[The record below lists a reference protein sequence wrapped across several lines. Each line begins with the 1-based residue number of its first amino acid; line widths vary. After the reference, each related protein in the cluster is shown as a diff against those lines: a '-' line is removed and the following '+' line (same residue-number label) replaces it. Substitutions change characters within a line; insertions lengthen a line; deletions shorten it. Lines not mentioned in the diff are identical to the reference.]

1 MYNFRTDLAS
11 ERRDIYQK
19 ANNLSN
25 EIEGIESTKEEINEN
40 IKVERVKII
49 NENGEKAIGKPVGN
63 YITIDV
69 KKLKIAQE
77 EEIQKAAETL
87 SNELK
92 KIIDAHIDKQGEIL
106 VVGLGNIYVTPDSL
120 GPKVINEIEVTRHII
135 NYLPQYVEEGTR
147 MVSAISPGVLGTT
160 GIETVEILKGI
171 VDNINPKLVIVID
184 ALASRSI
191 ERISSTVQISDTGI
205 VPGAGVGNTRSEI
218 SQKTLGIPVVAIGI
232 PTVVETAVLV
242 NDSLDLLIQKLQDE
256 AKSNDY
262 LNKLKEEDNYEEIKQ
277 ALLPQDYNLIV
288 TPKEIDDLIE
298 NMKDIVA
305 RRNKF
310 CGMNYKKRSSKGSIA
325 PILLLVLVLPFFQ
338 SRSSNLN

>member
-11 ERRDIYQK
+11 ERREIYQK

-25 EIEGIESTKEEINEN
+25 EIDGIESTKEEINEN
-40 IKVERVKII
+40 IKVERVKIT
-49 NENGEKAIGKPVGN
+49 NEDGEKAIGKPLGN

-77 EEIQKAAETL
+77 EEIKKAAETL

-92 KIIDAHIDKQGEIL
+92 KIIDTHIDKQGEIL

-135 NYLPQYVEEGTR
+135 NYLPQYIEEGTR

-191 ERISSTVQISDTGI
+191 ERISSTVQLSDTGI

-218 SQKTLGIPVVAIGI
+218 SQKTLGIPVIAIGI

-242 NDSLDLLIQKLQDE
+242 NDSLDLFIQKLQDE
-256 AKSNDY
+256 AKSNEY
-262 LNKLKEEDNYEEIKQ
+262 LNKLKEEDNYQEIKE
-277 ALLPQDYNLIV
+277 ALLPKDYNLIV

-305 RRNKF
+305 QGIN
-310 CGMNYKKRSSKGSIA
+310 
-325 PILLLVLVLPFFQ
+325 Q
-338 SRSSNLN
+338 SL

>member
-11 ERRDIYQK
+11 ERRDIYNK
-19 ANNLSN
+19 ANKL
-25 EIEGIESTKEEINEN
+25 EKDIEGIESEKEEINEN
-40 IKVERVKII
+40 IKVERVKIT
-49 NENGEKAIGKPVGN
+49 NENGEKAIGKPIGN

-69 KKLKIAQE
+69 KKLKIAQDE
-77 EEIQKAAETL
+77 DIEKAAETL
-87 SNELK
+87 ANELK
-92 KIIDAHIDKQGEIL
+92 KVVDMHIDNQGEVL

-135 NYLPQYVEEGTR
+135 KYLPQYVEEGTR
-147 MVSAISPGVLGTT
+147 EVSAVSPGVLGTT

-171 VDNINPKLVIVID
+171 VDNVKPKLVIVID

-205 VPGAGVGNTRSEI
+205 VPGAGVGNTRNEI
-218 SQKTLGIPVVAIGI
+218 SIKTLGIPVIAIGI

-242 NDSLDLLIQKLQDE
+242 NDSLDLFIEKLQDE

-262 LNKLKEEDNYEEIKQ
+262 LNNLKQEDNYEEIREV
-277 ALLPQDYNLIV
+277 LVPNDYNLIV

-305 RRNKF
+305 
-310 CGMNYKKRSSKGSIA
+310 KGIN
-325 PILLLVLVLPFFQ
+325 Q
-338 SRSSNLN
+338 SL